1 MLEMFVQKCIFLVQ
15 AVGFY
20 LVLWVEEEQ
29 VEKIK
34 KDLYVLYRQRYMY
47 INLIRYRVRG
57 LDIESKENML
67 IIQFRYI
74 LKYY

>member
-15 AVGFY
+15 VVGFY

-57 LDIESKENML
+57 LDIESKEYVN
-67 IIQFRYI
+67 
-74 LKYY
+74 

>member
-34 KDLYVLYRQRYMY
+34 KDLYVL
-47 INLIRYRVRG
+47 
-57 LDIESKENML
+57 
-67 IIQFRYI
+67 
-74 LKYY
+74 